1 MITLTIKV
9 CRWLGLLKGTKHKLL
24 RSVSAECVHSS
35 FTTINWLCCTP
46 VGIRGFYSH
55 KCCKPTVA
63 PTLPDEVSYV
73 GEELYSNKDGT
84 EVPTATATAFG
95 IVFQIKTETSKYLE
109 DSSGFKHTW
118 KKPSLC
124 AERALQ

>member
-1 MITLTIKV
+1 MSEGSTHTNA
-9 CRWLGLLKGTKHKLL
+9 
-24 RSVSAECVHSS
+24 VS
-35 FTTINWLCCTP
+35 
-46 VGIRGFYSH
+46 
-55 KCCKPTVA
+55 
-63 PTLPDEVSYV
+63 LPWHLHYQDKVSYV
-73 GEELYSNKDGT
+73 GVELYSNKDGT